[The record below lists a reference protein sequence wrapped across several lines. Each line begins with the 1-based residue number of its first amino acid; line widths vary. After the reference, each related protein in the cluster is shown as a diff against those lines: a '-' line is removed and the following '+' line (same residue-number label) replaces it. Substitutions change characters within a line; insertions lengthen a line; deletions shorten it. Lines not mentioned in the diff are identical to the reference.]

1 MAIAYERRDCVEGG
15 RMKHTKEPCPY
26 CKNEFDNKKVDVN
39 EFISAFIING
49 ELLVT
54 SDTVEIFIPINYC
67 PMCGRKLGGAYEV

>member
-1 MAIAYERRDCVEGG
+1 MREKPEGG
-15 RMKHTKEPCPY
+15 RMNKPCPF

-67 PMCGRKLGGAYEV
+67 PMCGRKLEDV